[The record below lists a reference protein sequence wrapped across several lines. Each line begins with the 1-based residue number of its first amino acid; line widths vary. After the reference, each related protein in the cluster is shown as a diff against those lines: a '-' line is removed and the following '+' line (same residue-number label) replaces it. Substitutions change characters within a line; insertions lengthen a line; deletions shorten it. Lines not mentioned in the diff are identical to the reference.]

1 MGLLDPRFRYVPAD
15 ATDIQATWQH
25 YGFDARRNDERRAR
39 FNERAPDTAAS
50 AETET
55 AAIHPLIRKT
65 A

>member
-15 ATDIQATWQH
+15 ATDIQATWQR
-25 YGFDARRNDERRAR
+25 YGFDARRNAERRAR
-39 FNERAPDTAAS
+39 FKERAAGTS